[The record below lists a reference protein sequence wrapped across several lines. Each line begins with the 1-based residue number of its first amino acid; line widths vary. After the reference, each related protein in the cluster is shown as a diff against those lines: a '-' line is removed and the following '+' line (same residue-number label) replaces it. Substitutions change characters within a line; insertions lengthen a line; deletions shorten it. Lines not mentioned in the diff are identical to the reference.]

1 MKSTD
6 IMLRVL
12 VFLLLSVSLGSNS
25 FGQTT
30 NNSPYSY
37 YGLGESGGLD
47 HAALGAIGN
56 STITPF
62 DSTILNFYNPSSY
75 NTLAAGIPLV
85 SFGVSSRLSNFTK
98 ENTTEFSSVTALQ
111 HFALA
116 FPAHKHLGI
125 AFGLKPFTRKG
136 YSFSSKEPLQADSVE
151 YGYEGTGGANEVFL
165 GLSADLLHF
174 NSIRWAVGMNAG
186 YVFGATKNIRTA
198 SIIGESS
205 GGYEE
210 RSIQINSFHYSL
222 GTYLDYKI
230 NEAHNIRIAGTFEPL
245 QQLSTEFENTVFYAN
260 NITGN
265 PNFFDTLTNLRA
277 SGRFALAPKLGF
289 GMGYIVNFGAKS
301 TQNRRKSQLAA
312 HFNYSTSDWSQY
324 IDPYDAGA
332 QLLSTSSIN
341 FGIQFIPETDVKNS
355 QNAKFHEKLRY
366 RAGVYNYSL
375 PFEIGGEQLTDF
387 GTTFGIG
394 LPVTVG
400 NAVSSVDLGLS
411 YGTRGVQDA
420 SVLKESYY
428 GINVGITIS
437 PDKADRW
444 FRKRKLN

>member
-12 VFLLLSVSLGSNS
+12 VFLLLSISLGSNS

-47 HAALGAIGN
+47 HAALGGIGN
-56 STITPF
+56 STITAF

-75 NTLAAGIPLV
+75 NTLAKGVPLV
-85 SFGVSSRLSNFTK
+85 SFGVSSRLSNFTQGDTK
-98 ENTTEFSSVTALQ
+98 EFSSVTALH

-116 FPAHKHLGI
+116 FPVHKYVGL
-125 AFGLKPFTRKG
+125 AFGIKPFTRKG
-136 YSFSSKEPLQADSVE
+136 YRFSSREPLQADSIE
-151 YGYEGTGGANEVFL
+151 YGYEGTGGANEVFV
-165 GLSADLLHF
+165 GLSTDILHF

-186 YVFGATKNIRTA
+186 YVFGATNNIRTA
-198 SIIGESS
+198 SIVGESN

-210 RSIQINSFHYSL
+210 RSIQVNSFHYSL
-222 GTYLDYKI
+222 GTYIDYSI
-230 NEAHNIRIAGTFEPL
+230 NKTHNIKLGGTFEPVQYL
-245 QQLSTEFENTVFYAN
+245 NTDYENTVYYAN
-260 NITGN
+260 SITGN
-265 PNFFDTLTNLRA
+265 PSFFDTLTNVTA
-277 SGRFALAPKLGF
+277 SGRFTLAPKF
-289 GMGYIVNFGAKS
+289 GIGLGYIVNFGAES
-301 TQNRRKSQLAA
+301 TQSKRKSQLAA

-324 IDPYDAGA
+324 SDPYDAST